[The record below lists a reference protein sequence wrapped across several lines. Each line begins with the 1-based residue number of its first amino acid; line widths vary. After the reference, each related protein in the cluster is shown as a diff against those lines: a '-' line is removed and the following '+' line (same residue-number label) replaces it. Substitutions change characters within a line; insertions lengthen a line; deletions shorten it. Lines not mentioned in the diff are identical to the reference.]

1 MNTRE
6 VMKVMGISRSTLY
19 NYRNSGQLK
28 YTKTVSGRFNYD
40 DNCVY
45 ELIDE
50 IKKSEIKNV
59 VSYLRVEDKYKD
71 QEQLAN
77 EIKEVRK
84 FAKDKLNQKVNA
96 FYVDV
101 AKDGQAV
108 KQKDLFN
115 LIKQI
120 IAKKVNNVVVLNKDA
135 FGKGCFDLISTLFH
149 QYGTKIVVINEI
161 EEV

>member
-71 QEQLAN
+71 QEQLAD

-96 FYVDV
+96 FYVDT
-101 AKDGQAV
+101 AKDGQAA

-115 LIKQI
+115 LIKQVI
-120 IAKKVNNVVVLNKDA
+120 SKKVNNVIVLNKDA
-135 FGKGCFDLISTLFH
+135 FGKGCFDLISTLFN

-161 EEV
+161 KEV

>member
-6 VMKVMGISRSTLY
+6 VMKAMGISRSTLY
-19 NYRNSGQLK
+19 NYRTSGKLK

-40 DNCVY
+40 DDCVY

-50 IKKSEIKNV
+50 IKNAEVKNV

-71 QEQLAN
+71 QEKLTD
-77 EIKEVRK
+77 EIKTVRE

-96 FYVDV
+96 FYTDV
-101 AKDGQAV
+101 AKDGQAI

-115 LIKQI
+115 LIKQVFS
-120 IAKKVNNVVVLNKDA
+120 KKVKNVIILNKDV
-135 FGKGCFDLISTLFH
+135 FGKGCFDLMNALFR
-149 QYGTKIVVINEI
+149 QYGTKIIVINEI